1 MLGRDILDV
10 ARKNQPCDT
19 IETRSRE
26 RAWWARI
33 LAVDAED
40 VLERR

>member
-26 RAWWARI
+26 RAWWPRI
-33 LAVDAED
+33 LAVDVEN
-40 VLERR
+40 VFGRR